1 MIKRDK
7 TITMKKHPFI
17 FLMLLV
23 LLTIPFSTSAQK
35 ANPYFSKWDSLDLS
49 GNSLPVL
56 MPYNRII
63 DPAGEQIY
71 FGNPNLENHALDCAL
86 SPDFK
91 TLAIMGRYRI
101 LFYDLE
107 SRRLISE
114 IIPDEDDVL
123 QGAVNTYSGIK
134 WYQKGGKQY
143 VLWSLVCQRTRS
155 FVVMAQWDG
164 QKAKIVK
171 RYQFMPEAPS
181 PVALPNEIEIIRE
194 SKVDYLFVT
203 LNGNNQVVKLDMD
216 SGVIKWTANV
226 GVAPYGLVAANG
238 KLYVSNWGGSIPD
251 ETDSHVAGVPWGK
264 AKVDPET
271 GSIREGSLSVLDP
284 VSGAVLKEI
293 IVGLHPN
300 DIVRSPD
307 ENYVYVSNANSDHVS
322 VIDTRTD
329 QLAENIFVRLL
340 GDENPF
346 WGSSPNGLAIS
357 RNGKTLYVANGMDNA
372 LAVVSLGKKTCL
384 KARSRESEVK
394 GFIPTGAYP
403 GAVCLGSGRE
413 LYVANIEA
421 EGARIADTTIIPT
434 GEPAYNAHRMMASVS
449 RIPVPG
455 KKKLA
460 AYTERVMRA
469 SLLFRM
475 SLSLDEPRE
484 NIAPI
489 PVPARIGEPS
499 VFKHVVYI
507 IKENR
512 TYDQILGDLPF
523 GNGESSLCVFG
534 EDITPNTH
542 QLVGQFTLLDNYY
555 VSGKSSAEGH
565 QWTDAA
571 IVTDNIEKNVRGWF
585 RSYPHVQTDA
595 LVYSP
600 GGFIWDNAIR
610 KGKSVRIYG
619 EAAIPVFSDSLNW
632 SSIYSDFLNKRPFV
646 FTNETTIKP
655 VEKLLSPTYPGYDHH
670 AIPDVLRAKAF
681 IDELKTYEEMEGDQ
695 WPDLCI
701 VALPNDHT
709 AGTRPGFPTPRAMV
723 ADNDL
728 ALGQIVEAISKS
740 RFWENTVIFVT
751 EDDSQAGWDHV
762 SAYRTLGMV
771 ISPYSQTRSIES
783 TQYNQTSMVR
793 TMEQILGLPPMNI
806 VDATAMPMFDCFV
819 STPDNSTYT
828 SLPNIIPLNEMNPE
842 LSALSGKALY
852 YAKKSMDPQFEHVD
866 RGNDQLLNRI
876 IWFALRGNESY
887 PKAFS
892 DGEGDKDD

>member
-1 MIKRDK
+1 MKSSPHRFLILFVLS
-7 TITMKKHPFI
+7 TITSSI
-17 FLMLLV
+17 N
-23 LLTIPFSTSAQK
+23 AQET
-35 ANPYFSKWDSLDLS
+35 NPYFSKWDSLDLS
-49 GNSLPVL
+49 GSSLPVL

-71 FGNPNLENHALDCAL
+71 FGSPELENHALDCAL
-86 SPDFK
+86 SPDGK
-91 TLAIMGRYRI
+91 TLAIMGRYRV
-101 LFYDLE
+101 LFYDIE
-107 SRRLISE
+107 SRRLVFDL
-114 IIPDEDDVL
+114 IPANEDGL
-123 QGAVNTYSGIK
+123 SGAVNTYSGIK
-134 WYQKGGKQY
+134 WYRRGGKQY
-143 VLWSLVCQRTRS
+143 VLWSLVSQRSYS
-155 FVVMAQWDG
+155 FVIMAQWDG
-164 QKAKIVK
+164 QEANIRK
-171 RYQFMPEAPS
+171 RYQFLPAAPS
-181 PVALPNEIEIIRE
+181 PLALPNEIEIIRE
-194 SKVDYLFVT
+194 SKVDYLYVT
-203 LNGNNQVVKLDMD
+203 LNGNNQVVKMD
-216 SGVIKWTANV
+216 VDNGKIIWEANV
-226 GVAPYGLVAANG
+226 GVAPYGVVAANG
-238 KLYVSNWGGSIPD
+238 KLYVTNWGGGIPD
-251 ETDSHVAGVPWGK
+251 ETDPDVAGVAWGK

-271 GSIREGSLSVLDP
+271 GSIREGSVTVLDP
-284 VSGAVLKEI
+284 ATGNVLNEI

-300 DIVRSPD
+300 DIVKSPD
-307 ENYVYVSNANSDHVS
+307 ENYVYVSNANSDYVS
-322 VIDTRTD
+322 VIDTR
-329 QLAENIFVRLL
+329 AEKITETISVRLL

-357 RNGKTLYVANGMDNA
+357 GKGKTLYVANGMDNA
-372 LAVVSLGKKTCL
+372 LAVISLGSKASSKGKTD
-384 KARSRESEVK
+384 ESVVK

-403 GAVCLGSGRE
+403 GAVCLVNNRD
-413 LYVANIEA
+413 LFVANIEA

-434 GEPAYNAHRMMASVS
+434 GEPAYNSHRMMASVS
-449 RIPVPG
+449 RISVPR
-455 KKKLA
+455 KKQLA
-460 AYTERVMRA
+460 NYSERVVRA

-475 SLSLDEPRE
+475 SLSLEDARKDMVPT
-484 NIAPI
+484 

-512 TYDQILGDLPF
+512 TYDQILGDIAE
-523 GNGESSLCVFG
+523 GDGEPALCVFG
-534 EDITPNTH
+534 EEVTPNTH
-542 QLVGQFTLLDNYY
+542 QLVRQFTLLDNYY

-600 GGFIWDNAIR
+600 SGFIWDNAIR
-610 KGKSVRIYG
+610 HGKSVRIYG

-632 SSIYSDFLNKRPFV
+632 SSIYSDFKSDKPFV
-646 FTNETTIKP
+646 FTNKTTIKP
-655 VEKLLSPTYPGYDHH
+655 VDDLLSPTYPGYDHH
-670 AIPDVLRAKAF
+670 MVPDVLRAKAF
-681 IDELKTYEEMEGDQ
+681 IDELHAYEEMEGDQ
-695 WPDLCI
+695 WPELSL

-762 SAYRTLGMV
+762 SAYRTVGIV
-771 ISPYSQTRSIES
+771 ISPYSQTQSLES
-783 TQYNQTSMVR
+783 TQYNQTSLVR
-793 TMEQILGLPPMNI
+793 TIEQILGLPPMNI

-828 SLPNIIPLNEMNPE
+828 ALPNKIPLDEMNPE
-842 LSALSGKALY
+842 LSDLSGKALY
-852 YAKKSMDPQFEHVD
+852 FAKKSMNPEFTHVD

-876 IWFALRGNESY
+876 IWFAVRGKESY

-892 DGEGDKDD
+892 DGEEDDD